1 MVIKKWLGFSSDV
14 HKCAC
19 GSFDKMLTK
28 RKILLWLLL
37 VSGAMIIILD
47 VTKRIGIKKAKE
59 IAKKKEFSSP
69 SMFLRKMLQK
79 QH

>member
-1 MVIKKWLGFSSDV
+1 
-14 HKCAC
+14 
-19 GSFDKMLTK
+19 MLTK

-59 IAKKKEFSSP
+59 IAKKKEFS
-69 SMFLRKMLQK
+69 MFLRKMLQK